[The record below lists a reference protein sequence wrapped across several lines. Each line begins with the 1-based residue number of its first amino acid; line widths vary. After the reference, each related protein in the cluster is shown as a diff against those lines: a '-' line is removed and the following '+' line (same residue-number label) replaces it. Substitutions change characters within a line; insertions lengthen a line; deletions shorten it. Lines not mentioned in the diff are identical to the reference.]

1 MQFNMKGMML
11 LPGKLGGEPQES
23 LLGIWG
29 CRLGYPGWGLLW
41 SQVELPKLSP
51 VQLRWSLDL
60 HVVPTRDCGG
70 FLAMSQVGV
79 HLPFGWELQILL
91 MRMILGF

>member
-1 MQFNMKGMML
+1 MQFNVKGTML
-11 LPGKLGGEPQES
+11 LPGELCGGQQES
-23 LLGIWG
+23 LLDSWG
-29 CRLGYPGWGLLW
+29 RRLGYPGWGLLW

-51 VQLRWSLDL
+51 VRMRRSSDL
-60 HVVPTRDCGG
+60 YVVPTCDCGG

-91 MRMILGF
+91 MRMVFGF